1 MSEESFSHNQHFQQA
16 IATTITCRT
25 IIKYNTNLS
34 ATEKAEILGEIEN
47 TLAFLE
53 KRLEVAST
61 IATAPALVPEK
72 LLDLLATDV
81 EGELSHDDPA
91 ELRWPANPAREE
103 PQLLL
108 QSLHRLY
115 NAYLSDQP
123 GRGIAELEARYK
135 NVMGVLEQ
143 LQDIATRRHDAT
155 SGDLNAERL
164 VHRVQG
170 FVTAIYYMFR
180 EFASL
185 LSRIVEGQSIDL
197 DTEAMGLIQHYPLPS
212 LPSQFVRDVTP
223 LLTIYHKQRQLQQN
237 RGTLLD
243 CTRDATAFLIFL
255 QKNLVGSSIRQPEI
269 ANQIKATIN
278 LLHELTGLLMD
289 YEQAVEHIIQ
299 APSASH

>member
-1 MSEESFSHNQHFQQA
+1 MSEESSSHNQHFQQA

-108 QSLHRLY
+108 Q
-115 NAYLSDQP
+115 
-123 GRGIAELEARYK
+123 
-135 NVMGVLEQ
+135 
-143 LQDIATRRHDAT
+143 
-155 SGDLNAERL
+155 
-164 VHRVQG
+164 
-170 FVTAIYYMFR
+170 
-180 EFASL
+180 
-185 LSRIVEGQSIDL
+185 
-197 DTEAMGLIQHYPLPS
+197 
-212 LPSQFVRDVTP
+212 
-223 LLTIYHKQRQLQQN
+223 
-237 RGTLLD
+237 
-243 CTRDATAFLIFL
+243 
-255 QKNLVGSSIRQPEI
+255 
-269 ANQIKATIN
+269 
-278 LLHELTGLLMD
+278 
-289 YEQAVEHIIQ
+289 
-299 APSASH
+299 